1 MKEQA
6 PIRLV
11 QEEVHKV
18 VIRRGLKLLDKQGLS
33 SRRRVNTGVVSSV
46 HVTGDID
53 FKPTKGLKWKDK
65 QVMTQK
71 ELQVKSVMRRIQT
84 RSKADDIQT
93 RSQAK
98 GKSPTHKENF
108 L

>member
-1 MKEQA
+1 M
-6 PIRLV
+6 
-11 QEEVHKV
+11 
-18 VIRRGLKLLDKQGLS
+18 
-33 SRRRVNTGVVSSV
+33 VSFA
-46 HVTGDID
+46 HVTGDIG

-98 GKSPTHKENF
+98 GKSLSKKTS
-108 L
+108 